1 MFGRGDNTAFLTSDK
16 RIGMVQT
23 EPQCTWPTA
32 RQPHVLPGCI
42 SQRAYMLNK
51 TGFFLSVEDTDPQ
64 NEKNQKM
71 HK

>member
-1 MFGRGDNTAFLTSDK
+1 
-16 RIGMVQT
+16 MVQT